1 MTEEIVPSMASLVSR
16 FTQRERV
23 YPDDPR
29 LLRAYDQENR
39 PCIIVADPTE
49 PIHVARFDSEAE
61 RDAWL
66 REVKTSALRKRRLR
80 QESGGG
86 SAAPAMSGTHEEREE
101 KLRELSA

>member
-16 FTQRERV
+16 FTQPERV

-49 PIHVARFDSEAE
+49 PIHVARFDSP
-61 RDAWL
+61 
-66 REVKTSALRKRRLR
+66 RRLAETIR
-80 QESGGG
+80 FQQLPTLIGFEVQ
-86 SAAPAMSGTHEEREE
+86 
-101 KLRELSA
+101 

>member
-29 LLRAYDQENR
+29 LLRAYDPENR
-39 PCIIVADPTE
+39 PCVIVADPSE

-66 REVKTSALRKRRLR
+66 EEVKASAIQKQRRR
-80 QESGGG
+80 TESGGG
-86 SAAPAMSGTHEEREE
+86 SAAPAIVAIGG
-101 KLRELSA
+101 A